1 LPKNEFSGI
10 KIKRSVRSAVGAIAG
25 MISFAQNF
33 EDVIL
38 ARLFQGR
45 SAGFYVD
52 VGAGDPVTMSVTKWF
67 YDQGWSGINVEPN
80 QTFFD
85 RLTKARARDINLNC
99 GVGAVRSRGTFWETP
114 IAELST
120 FDDGVHAAAKANAGG
135 VSTEVGIFT
144 LSEIIDQ
151 HAAGRQI
158 DFLKIDVEGWEYNVL
173 QGLDLER
180 HRPLAMVIEAVFPET
195 RIETHSQWE
204 QLIITR
210 GYKYVYFDGLNRF
223 YLAEEFEHLTGDLWL
238 PPNVFDAFRI
248 NNPHFDQLQR
258 DNLILADKVTRLQI
272 ELERGACSA
281 FKRVVKRLLPIT
293 WTKHGSSF
301 GADDATGAGVHTT
314 IGEKAGK

>member
-1 LPKNEFSGI
+1 
-10 KIKRSVRSAVGAIAG
+10 

-80 QTFFD
+80 KTLFD
-85 RLTKARARDINLNC
+85 RLSKARTRDINLNC
-99 GVGAVRSRGTFWETP
+99 GVGAERGRATFWETP
-114 IAELST
+114 MGELST
-120 FDDGVHAAAKANAGG
+120 FDDAVHAAAKANAGG
-135 VSTEVGIFT
+135 VASEVSIST

-158 DFLKIDVEGWEYNVL
+158 DFLKVDVEGWEYNVL

-180 HRPLAMVIEAVFPET
+180 HRPLVMLIEAVFPET
-195 RIETHSQWE
+195 KVETHSHWE
-204 QLIITR
+204 QLITTR

-223 YLAEEFEHLTGDLWL
+223 YLAEEFEHLAGHFSL
-238 PPNVFDAFRI
+238 PPNVFDDFRI
-248 NNPHFDQLQR
+248 NNPHFDQLQSDR
-258 DNLILADKVTRLQI
+258 EQHLGMLKDCKDRTSADDDPPTTAVKRLQDDNLTLTDTVSRLQV
-272 ELERGACSA
+272 ELERATRFGAYNA
-281 FKRVVKRLLPIT
+281 FKRVVGRLLPV
-293 WTKHGSSF
+293 KHG
-301 GADDATGAGVHTT
+301 
-314 IGEKAGK
+314 